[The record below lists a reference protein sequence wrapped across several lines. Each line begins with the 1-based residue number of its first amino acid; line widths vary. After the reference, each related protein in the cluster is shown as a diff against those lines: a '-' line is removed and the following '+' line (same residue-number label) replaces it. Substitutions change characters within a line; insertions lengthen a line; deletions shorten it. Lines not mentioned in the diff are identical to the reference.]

1 MLTGTAASRR
11 IEIAVRTGNFVVPFA
26 AIGDL
31 DGDRRDDV
39 LIDAAS
45 DDYNRLD
52 LLSGRH
58 ARGAVRLRRARPPLI
73 DVPGADIVL
82 EAAEAEGDIDADGRP
97 DLLVAY
103 APVGHTDWRWA
114 IVFGDDPLTPVD
126 VLRAS
131 PAVTPLPAVPPG
143 PASS

>member
-73 DVPGADIVL
+73 QAPGADIVL
-82 EAAEAEGDIDADGRP
+82 EAAEAAGDVDADGRR

-103 APVGHTDWRWA
+103 ASSATRTGGGRSSSATTHSPRSTCR
-114 IVFGDDPLTPVD
+114 VD
-126 VLRAS
+126 QRS
-131 PAVTPLPAVPPG
+131 PCAPAVPPG